1 MMKKVLFTA
10 TLAMLGC
17 LAQAADIS
25 GKWRT
30 IDDESG
36 KPKAEVV
43 IGQSGSQ
50 FNGKIV
56 GLAQGV
62 ENVCPA
68 CGGNKPLIGLTVLTG
83 LKDKGNGKYEGGK
96 IYDPKSGKTYSAKA
110 ELSADGKT
118 LKVRGF
124 LGVSLLGRTQVW
136 KRIQ

>member
-1 MMKKVLFTA
+1 MKKIWLSVL
-10 TLAMLGC
+10 LASAC
-17 LAQAADIS
+17 AWVQAAGIE

-30 IDDESG
+30 VDDESG
-36 KPKAEVV
+36 EPKAQVQ
-43 IGQSGSQ
+43 ISGAGNQ

-68 CGGNKPLIGLTVLTG
+68 CGGGKPLVGLTVLTG

-118 LKVRGF
+118 LKVRGY
-124 LGVSLLGRTQVW
+124 LGVSALGRTQTW
-136 KRIQ
+136 QRIQ

>member
-1 MMKKVLFTA
+1 MKK
-10 TLAMLGC
+10 TLLAVVAMMAAC
-17 LAQAADIS
+17 VAQAADIT

-30 IDDESG
+30 IDDASG
-36 KPKAEVV
+36 KPKAEVL
-43 IGQSGSQ
+43 ISQSGSQ

-68 CGGNKPLIGLTVLTG
+68 CGDNKPLVGLTVLTG
-83 LKDKGNGKYEGGK
+83 LKSKGNGSYEGGK

-110 ELSADGKT
+110 EVSADGKT
-118 LKVRGF
+118 LKVRGY

-136 KRIQ
+136 QRIQ